1 MSTTS
6 FVEQLRRISKCANR
20 LVLEM
25 DGQANA
31 ARRGKER
38 EGKTEAMGSVRA
50 RVLLPNPP
58 PGPKAREN
66 VIKGISL
73 GCGESLSGA
82 FVVVLSSQRIRNSGR
97 VSKGESRKDMP
108 REALER

>member
-1 MSTTS
+1 VCEPVG
-6 FVEQLRRISKCANR
+6 FG
-20 LVLEM
+20 
-25 DGQANA
+25 DGWAGQ
-31 ARRGKER
+31 ER
-38 EGKTEAMGSVRA
+38 KRKRTEAMGSVGA

-58 PGPKAREN
+58 PGPRAREN
-66 VIKGISL
+66 VSKGISL

>member
-1 MSTTS
+1 MCEPVG
-6 FVEQLRRISKCANR
+6 FG
-20 LVLEM
+20 
-25 DGQANA
+25 DGWAGQCGQE
-31 ARRGKER
+31 RKRKRGKDGSD
-38 EGKTEAMGSVRA
+38 GKCSSASITSESAT
-50 RVLLPNPP
+50 
-58 PGPKAREN
+58 GPKAREN
-66 VIKGISL
+66 VSKGISL